1 METENMNTQNLE
13 KIIFPRKFGYSA
25 KEQRKKDILSILF
38 SPNNF
43 LLGSRDTDIIRMI
56 LIEDKNLKEI
66 GDKFN
71 LTPTTISHI
80 FNRAIRRINFRYAAI
95 NEQLENA
102 VDMQKEISF
111 LTKKLRQYENE
122 NIISS
127 LPLETK
133 EILYKGIKE
142 FNFSVRA
149 INTFKAARIDTL
161 ADLVKFSK
169 RDLLRFRNVGKV
181 TVIEINEFLKAKGL
195 SWEMKM

>member
-1 METENMNTQNLE
+1 METENTHTKKLE
-13 KIIFPRKFGYSA
+13 KTIFPKKFGYSA
-25 KEQRKKDILSILF
+25 KEQFKKDILSILF
-38 SPNNF
+38 NQNNS
-43 LLGSRDTDIIRMI
+43 LLSIRDTDIIRMI

-66 GDKFN
+66 GDKLC
-71 LTPTTISHI
+71 LTPTTISHL
-80 FNRAIRRINFRYAAI
+80 FNRAIRRINFRYATI

-102 VDMQKEISF
+102 VNMQEEIRF

-127 LPLETK
+127 LPSETK

-149 INTFKAARIDTL
+149 INTFRAARINTL
-161 ADLVKFSK
+161 GDLVKFSK

-181 TVIEINEFLKAKGL
+181 TILEINEFLKAKGL